1 MTKKHFT
8 PLTVERLLN
17 DDQFV
22 RAVLEDRSSVEA
34 YYQNHLRQFGDV
46 TNVVEDARSTIL
58 SMQRHFRTQS
68 PSQKTLATI
77 LERIRSS

>member
-8 PLTVERLLN
+8 RLTAEQLLN

-22 RAVLEDRSSVEA
+22 RAVLEGRSSVEA
-34 YYQNHLRQFGDV
+34 YYQTYLRQFGDV